1 MLLYTLDGYFLCVL
15 DCNSLSGRK
24 KVIPYLSKL
33 HIQFLS
39 LLESVGYHQV
49 GEQFWL
55 SRNIPQKTAAPTHT
69 EVDNCFA
76 DPAVGISKKQDGSM
90 GPLKKIYSGEL
101 ETLLRF
107 CFWGRDVSR
116 KYCCE

>member
-1 MLLYTLDGYFLCVL
+1 M
-15 DCNSLSGRK
+15 
-24 KVIPYLSKL
+24 
-33 HIQFLS
+33 
-39 LLESVGYHQV
+39 
-49 GEQFWL
+49 

-76 DPAVGISKKQDGSM
+76 DPAVGISKKEDRSM

-101 ETLLRF
+101 ETFLHF